1 MFVDHV
7 DYFPDHEPSPSDF
20 DEHHVAFIELLGC
33 DVEVT
38 GYFVHA
44 DPSVGA
50 PSAWRIERAV
60 VHSADREIDKQD
72 VTLLLDADEDALRRA
87 ENALNIARA
96 GGWS

>member
-1 MFVDHV
+1 MQLASD
-7 DYFPDHEPSPSDF
+7 FPDHEPSPSDF
-20 DEHHVAFIELLGC
+20 DEHHVAFIELDGQ

-50 PSAWRIERAV
+50 PSAWRIEEA
-60 VHSADREIDKQD
+60 AFYA
-72 VTLLLDADEDALRRA
+72 TGEDASELLFQDDAAMRRA
-87 ENALNIARA
+87 ENALDVSRS

>member
-1 MFVDHV
+1 VNLAALGD
-7 DYFPDHEPSPSDF
+7 FPDHEPSPSDF

-44 DPSVGA
+44 DPTGA
-50 PSAWRIERAV
+50 PSAWRIESGV
-60 VHSADREIDKQD
+60 IHSADPSLDKQD
-72 VTLLLDADEDALRRA
+72 VTLLLDADEGALRRA
-87 ENALNIARA
+87 ENALDVVRS